1 MDPVTISLA
10 MGVASKA
17 FDAIKKGFAVG
28 RDIEQM
34 SGDIGRWMGAVS
46 DVDNAEK
53 QAKNPPLFGKLFKA
67 GSIEEAALAAYA
79 AKKKLE
85 EQRYELKMFL
95 NMTYGPQAYNE
106 LLQMEG
112 QIRKERQQTI
122 YKQQQLRRQIGEAI
136 TWLLVVGIIG
146 GFAVLVAGIWIK
158 QARADG
164 KMYNAPKDYT
174 YKQKVWQGKI
184 TEKKYTTCRL
194 KKRVTSKYT
203 KKKACI
209 YQGGNKTYTMMIEV
223 WCPKKYKCVYDPN
236 GTEPDIDKVMESLR
250 SIKYL

>member
-67 GSIEEAALAAYA
+67 GSIEEAALSAYA

-95 NMTYGPQAYNE
+95 NFTYGPQAYDD
-106 LLQMEG
+106 LLKMEG

-136 TWLLVVGIIG
+136 TWLIVVAIIG
-146 GFAVLVAGIWIK
+146 GFCVLVAGIWMK
-158 QARADG
+158 KARAENYIQMTEG
-164 KMYNAPKDYT
+164 YKFKPRDYT
-174 YKQKVWQGKI
+174 NQQKIWQGK
-184 TEKKYTTCRL
+184 KKQLSIQLVDL
-194 KKRVTSKYT
+194 KRELHQSIQT
-203 KKKACI
+203 KK
-209 YQGGNKTYTMMIEV
+209 V
-223 WCPKKYKCVYDPN
+223 V
-236 GTEPDIDKVMESLR
+236 
-250 SIKYL
+250 SIKEGTKLLHC

>member
-67 GSIEEAALAAYA
+67 GSIEEAALSAYA

-95 NMTYGPQAYNE
+95 NMTYGPSAYDD
-106 LLQMEG
+106 LLKMEG

-122 YKQQQLRRQIGEAI
+122 YKQQQLRRQIGEGI
-136 TWLLVVGIIG
+136 TWLIVVGIIG
-146 GFAVLVAGIWIK
+146 GFCVLVAGIWMK
-158 QARADG
+158 KARAENYIQMTEG
-164 KMYNAPKDYT
+164 YKFKPRDYT
-174 YKQKVWQGKI
+174 NQQKIWQGK
-184 TEKKYTTCRL
+184 KKQLSIQLVDL
-194 KKRVTSKYT
+194 KGELHQSIQT
-203 KKKACI
+203 KK
-209 YQGGNKTYTMMIEV
+209 V
-223 WCPKKYKCVYDPN
+223 V
-236 GTEPDIDKVMESLR
+236 
-250 SIKYL
+250 SIKEETKLLHC

>member
-1 MDPVTISLA
+1 MDPVTISVA
-10 MGVASKA
+10 VGVASKA
-17 FDAIKKGFAVG
+17 FSAIKAGFQAG

-67 GSIEEAALAAYA
+67 GSIEEAALSAYA

-95 NMTYGPQAYNE
+95 NLTYGPQAYDD
-106 LLQMEG
+106 LLKMEG
-112 QIRKERQQTI
+112 QIRQQRQETV
-122 YKQQQLRRQIGEAI
+122 YKQQQIRRQIGEGIAWFFLI
-136 TWLLVVGIIG
+136 AIIG
-146 GFAVLVAGIWIK
+146 GFITIVAGIWMK

-164 KMYNAPKDYT
+164 KIYNAPKDYT
-174 YKQKVWQGKI
+174 YSQKVWQGKI
-184 TEKKYTTCRL
+184 KEKKYTTCRL
-194 KKRVTSKYT
+194 KKRITSKYT
-203 KKKACI
+203 NKRACI
-209 YQGGNKTYTMMIEV
+209 YEGGNKTFTMMIET
-223 WCPKKYKCVYDPN
+223 WCPKKYKCLYDPN

-250 SIKYL
+250 SIKD

>member
-1 MDPVTISLA
+1 MDPVTISVA
-10 MGVASKA
+10 VGVASKA

-67 GSIEEAALAAYA
+67 GSVEEAAMAAFA

-95 NMTYGPQAYNE
+95 NMTYGPQAYDD
-106 LLQMEG
+106 LLKMEG

-136 TWLLVVGIIG
+136 TWLIVASIIG
-146 GFAVLVAGIWIK
+146 GFCVLVAGIWMK

-184 TEKKYTTCRL
+184 KLKKYTTCRL
-194 KKRVTSKYT
+194 KK
-203 KKKACI
+203 
-209 YQGGNKTYTMMIEV
+209 E
-223 WCPKKYKCVYDPN
+223 
-236 GTEPDIDKVMESLR
+236 
-250 SIKYL
+250 

>member
-67 GSIEEAALAAYA
+67 GSIEEAALSAYA
-79 AKKKLE
+79 AKKKLD

-95 NMTYGPQAYNE
+95 NMTYGPQAYDD
-106 LLQMEG
+106 LLKMEG

-136 TWLLVVGIIG
+136 TWLIVASIIG
-146 GFAVLVAGIWIK
+146 GFCVLVAGIWIK
-158 QARADG
+158 ETRAENYIQMTEG
-164 KMYNAPKDYT
+164 YKFKPRDYT
-174 YKQKVWQGKI
+174 NQQKIWQGK
-184 TEKKYTTCRL
+184 KKQLSIQLVGL
-194 KKRVTSKYT
+194 KRGLRQNTQTKERV
-203 KKKACI
+203 
-209 YQGGNKTYTMMIEV
+209 
-223 WCPKKYKCVYDPN
+223 
-236 GTEPDIDKVMESLR
+236 
-250 SIKYL
+250 SIKGVTELLPC